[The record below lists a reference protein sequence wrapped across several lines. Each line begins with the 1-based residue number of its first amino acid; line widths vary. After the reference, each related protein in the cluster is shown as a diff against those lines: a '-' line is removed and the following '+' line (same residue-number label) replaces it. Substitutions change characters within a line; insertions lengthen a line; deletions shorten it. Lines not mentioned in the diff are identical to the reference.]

1 MARTAV
7 TVNYSTTGAAV
18 TATAAD
24 PTNDHVIELGNTP
37 LEDVVIVF
45 ANTDGSDRVATILAG
60 DNPPALAAGVGDLSI
75 TVPATSG
82 VMAVMNLESAR
93 YLQSDGTLEIDL
105 AASFAGTVTAYRT
118 R

>member
-7 TVNYSTTGAAV
+7 TINSSKVGAAV

-24 PTNDHVIELGNTP
+24 PTNDHVINLGTTP

-45 ANTDGSDRVATILAG
+45 ANTNGSDRVATIKAG
-60 DNPPALAAGVGDLSI
+60 DNPPALAAGLGDLSI
-75 TVPATSG
+75 TVPATTG
-82 VMAVMNLESAR
+82 VMVVTGLESAR

-105 AASFAGTVTAYRT
+105 AASFAGTVTAYAV
-118 R
+118 